1 MNPFKKHRT
10 YSKIDIELFVII
22 REVFNMI
29 SDIQDTGYSLRIK
42 IYHRLKNAILNGV
55 YKPGESLIEM
65 KLAKELGVSRT
76 PIREAI
82 RQLELEGLVSSIP
95 NKGVI
100 VEGVSPQDVEDIYSI
115 RKMIEGLAARWAAEK
130 ITDAQLKELKDILDL
145 MEFYTEKGNVEKL
158 SELDSR
164 FHDIIFKA
172 SNSRPLES
180 VLTNFHHFIQR
191 ARLVSVKASGRAVHS
206 LNEHRDIYEAL
217 QVHDTD
223 TAEKAMIDH
232 VGSARTNLL
241 PLLEKHEV

>member
-1 MNPFKKHRT
+1 
-10 YSKIDIELFVII
+10 
-22 REVFNMI
+22 MI
-29 SDIQDTGYSLRIK
+29 SDIQDTGYSLRTK
-42 IYHRLKNAILNGV
+42 IYHRLKNAILDGV

-100 VEGVSPQDVEDIYSI
+100 VEGVTPQDVEDIYTI
-115 RKMIEGLAARWAAEK
+115 RKTIEGLAARWAAEK
-130 ITDAQLKELKDILDL
+130 ISDVQLKELKDILDL

-206 LNEHRDIYEAL
+206 LKEHRRIYEAL
-217 QVHDTD
+217 GAHNPDA
-223 TAEKAMIDH
+223 AEKAMVNH

-241 PLLEKHEV
+241 PYLEKHEV